1 MKSPARRTK
10 RRTRETG
17 LPAGDPLWYQD
28 AVIYQL
34 RVGAF
39 QDSDADGIGNFR
51 GLIER
56 LDYLQDLGVTALWLL
71 PFYPSP
77 MRDDGY
83 DISDYTAVHPDCG
96 TLDDFKVFLREAHR
110 RGLRVITELVI
121 NHTSDQHPWFQRA
134 RRAPPGSR
142 FRDFYVW
149 SDTPDRY
156 TEARVIFKDF
166 EPSNWSWDPVAQAYY
181 WHRFYSHQPD
191 LNFDSPDVRKAVL
204 QWLDFWLGLGVD
216 GLRLDA
222 IPYLFEREDT
232 NCENLP
238 ETHAFLKDLRSHV
251 DSRYPDRMLLAEA
264 NQWPEDAAAYFGQ
277 GDECHMA
284 FHFPVMPRLFMALH
298 MEDRYPIIDILH
310 QTPAIPESCQW
321 AVFLRNHD
329 ELTLEMVTDEERD
342 YMYRV
347 YASDAKA
354 RINLGIR
361 RRLAPLLGNDRRRI
375 ELMNALL
382 LSLPGTPIIYYG
394 DEIGMGDN
402 FYLGDRNGVR
412 TPMQWSSDRNA
423 GFSRAN
429 PQRLYLPV
437 IIDPEY
443 HYEAV
448 NVEAQ
453 HGNPHSLLHW
463 MKRLI
468 ALRKRH
474 RSFGRGS
481 IEFLHPSNHK
491 VLAFIRCHEGE
502 RILVVAN
509 LSRFVEY
516 VELDLSDYR
525 GMVAVEVFGGKHFP
539 PIGDLSYLLTLGPHS
554 FYWFRLQPGAAEAG
568 GMVETALEAVAS
580 LRVQGSWENALR
592 GAGREALEAILP
604 SWLRGRRWFGGKA
617 RPIESASVL
626 DAIAVPGRDGHGVIA
641 MVAVRQSGG
650 PPDCYSVPLA
660 FVTGAASEE
669 LTRHRPHAAVARLEV
684 ETREGVEAGWLVDA
698 LELPGFCER
707 MLETIGKRR
716 RLQGEAGEVV
726 ATTTR
731 AFREVRGPE
740 GTDLAPSVMQAE
752 QSNTSVVYGQRIV
765 LKLFRRLSEGTNPD
779 LELGRFLTERARFPH
794 APPVAGALEYQMPRR
809 EPMTLGILQGY
820 VENEGDAWEF
830 TLDQLARYFED
841 VQARPLE
848 TDTVQ
853 VPPGTPL
860 ELTELDPS
868 PLVSELVGAYLEV
881 ARLLGQRTAE
891 LHLALASDREDPA
904 FAPEP
909 LTTLYQRSVYQ
920 SMRNSMLRNL
930 PLLRAKLGEL
940 SDSTRAEAAALVE
953 REEGILAVFRAIVGA
968 RLDGSRIRIHG
979 DYHLGQVL
987 YTGNDFVIIDF
998 EGEPARSL
1006 GERTIKRSPLR
1017 DVAGMLRS
1025 FDYAA
1030 HTALFGLI
1038 ERGVL
1043 VDQEAA
1049 SLQPWARFWSQWV
1062 GSNFLRAYLPAV
1074 SSAGLIPEDRAAVE
1088 RILRVLLLDKALYE
1102 LGYELNNRPSWA
1114 RIPIRGMLELLDA
1127 SVASPGPEGTGG

>member
-1 MKSPARRTK
+1 MRSESRGSR
-10 RRTRETG
+10 RRTREGG
-17 LPAGDPLWYQD
+17 LPEDDPLWYRD

-83 DISDYTAVHPDCG
+83 DIADYTGVHPDCG

-110 RGLRVITELVI
+110 RRLRVITELVI

-134 RRAPPGSR
+134 RRAAPGSR

-149 SDTPDRY
+149 NDTPDRY
-156 TEARVIFKDF
+156 SEARVIFQDF
-166 EPSNWSWDPVAQAYY
+166 ESSNWSWDPVAKSYY

-191 LNFDSPDVRKAVL
+191 LNFESPDVRKAVL
-204 QWLDFWLGLGVD
+204 QWLDFWLGMGVD

-222 IPYLFEREDT
+222 IPYLFERDDT

-238 ETHAFLKDLRSHV
+238 ETHAFLKDLRNHV
-251 DSRYPDRMLLAEA
+251 DSRYRDRMLLAEA

-284 FHFPVMPRLFMALH
+284 FHFPVMPRLYMALH
-298 MEDRYPIIDILH
+298 MEDRYPIIDILQ
-310 QTPAIPESCQW
+310 QTPAIPEGCQW

-429 PQRLYLPV
+429 PQKLYLPV
-437 IIDPEY
+437 IVDPEY

-453 HGNPHSLLHW
+453 QGNPHSLLHW
-463 MKRLI
+463 TKRLV

-491 VLAFIRCHEGE
+491 VLAFIRRHEGE

-516 VELDLSDYR
+516 VELDLSAYR
-525 GMVAVEVFGGKHFP
+525 GMVAIEVFGGKPFP
-539 PIGDLSYLLTLGPHS
+539 PIGDLPYLLTLGPHA
-554 FYWFRLQPGAAEAG
+554 FYWFRLESTAADQELA
-568 GMVETALEAVAS
+568 VETAPDGAAR
-580 LRVQGSWENALR
+580 LRVEGSWERVLR
-592 GAGREALEAILP
+592 GEGREALEAILP
-604 SWLRGRRWFGGKA
+604 TWLRGRRWFGGKA
-617 RPIESASVL
+617 RPIESASVV
-626 DAIAVPGRDGHGVIA
+626 DAIAVPGSDGRGIIA
-641 MVAVRQSGG
+641 VVEVRQGG
-650 PPDCYSVPLA
+650 GTPDFYAVPLA
-660 FVTGAASEE
+660 FVRAGDEAMRS
-669 LTRHRPHAAVARLEV
+669 RAAVADLEV
-684 ETREGVEAGWLVDA
+684 ETREGVERGWLVDA
-698 LELPGFCER
+698 LELPEFCAEL
-707 MLETIGKRR
+707 LETIGRRR
-716 RLQGEAGEVV
+716 RLRGEIGEIV

-731 AFREVRGPE
+731 ALREVRGPE
-740 GTDLAPSVMQAE
+740 GADLTPSVMKGE
-752 QSNTSVVYGQRIV
+752 QSNTSVLFGQRIV

-779 LELGRFLTERARFPH
+779 LELGRFLTERARYPH
-794 APPVAGALEYQMPRR
+794 APPLAGALEYQIPRR
-809 EPMTLGILQGY
+809 EPMTLGMLQGY
-820 VENEGDAWEF
+820 VPNEGDAWQF
-830 TLDQLARYFED
+830 TLDQLGRYFEE
-841 VQARPLE
+841 VRARPL
-848 TDTVQ
+848 DTEALQ
-853 VPPGTPL
+853 VPAGTPL
-860 ELTELDPS
+860 ELTARELP
-868 PLVSELVGAYLEV
+868 PIVPELVGAYLEI

-891 LHLALASDREDPA
+891 LHLALASDPEDA
-904 FAPEP
+904 SLAAEP
-909 LTTLYQRSVYQ
+909 FTTLYQRSLYQ
-920 SMRNSMLRNL
+920 SMRNSVQRSL
-930 PLLRAKLGEL
+930 PLLREKLGEL
-940 SDSTRAEAAALVE
+940 SGRTAAEATALLE
-953 REEGILAVFRAIVGA
+953 REAEVFAELQGILGE
-968 RLDGSRIRIHG
+968 RLEGSRIRIHG

-998 EGEPARSL
+998 EGEPARPL
-1006 GERTIKRSPLR
+1006 GERRIKRSPLR
-1017 DVAGMLRS
+1017 DAAGMLRS

-1030 HTALFGLI
+1030 HTALFGLVG
-1038 ERGVL
+1038 RGEL
-1043 VDQEAA
+1043 AEEEA
-1049 SLQPWARFWSQWV
+1049 SLVQPWARFWSQWV
-1062 GSNFLRAYLPAV
+1062 GSSFLRAYLPPV
-1074 SSAGLIPEDRAAVE
+1074 SAAGLVPRDRDTVG
-1088 RILRVLLLDKALYE
+1088 RFLRVLLLDKSIYE

-1114 RIPIRGMLELLDA
+1114 RVPIRGILDLLGVPPTP
-1127 SVASPGPEGTGG
+1127 SRPGGPAR

>member
-1 MKSPARRTK
+1 MRKG
-10 RRTRETG
+10 G
-17 LPAGDPLWYQD
+17 LPENDALWYQD

-56 LDYLQDLGVTALWLL
+56 LDYLHDLGVTALWLL

-83 DISDYTAVHPDCG
+83 DISDYTGVHPDCG

-121 NHTSDQHPWFQRA
+121 NHSSDQHPWFQRA
-134 RRAPPGSR
+134 RRAPSGSR
-142 FRDFYVW
+142 WRDFYVW
-149 SDTPDRY
+149 SDTPERY
-156 TEARVIFKDF
+156 SEARVIFKDF
-166 EPSNWSWDPVAQAYY
+166 ESSNWSWDPVAKAYY

-191 LNFDSPDVRKAVL
+191 LNFESPDVRKAVL
-204 QWLDFWLGLGVD
+204 QSLDFWLGLGVD

-222 IPYLFEREDT
+222 IPYLFEREGT
-232 NCENLP
+232 NCENLA
-238 ETHAFLKDLRSHV
+238 ETHGFLKDLRRHV
-251 DSRYPDRMLLAEA
+251 DSRYRDRMLLAEA
-264 NQWPEDAAAYFGQ
+264 NQWPEDAAAYFGK

-298 MEDRYPIIDILH
+298 MEDRYPVMDILQ
-310 QTPAIPESCQW
+310 QTPTIPDICQW

-347 YASDAKA
+347 YATDAQA

-375 ELMNALL
+375 ELMKALL
-382 LSLPGTPIIYYG
+382 VSLPGTPIIYYG

-453 HGNPHSLLHW
+453 QGNPHSLLHW
-463 MKRLI
+463 TKRLI

-474 RSFGRGS
+474 RSFGRGA

-491 VLAFIRCHEGE
+491 VLAFIRSHEDE
-502 RILVVAN
+502 QILVVAN

-516 VELDLSDYR
+516 VELDLSAYR
-525 GMVAVEVFGGKHFP
+525 GMVAVELFGGKPFP
-539 PIGDLSYLLTLGPHS
+539 PIGDLPYLLTLGPHG
-554 FYWFRLQPGAAEAG
+554 FYWFRLERSSAG
-568 GMVETALEAVAS
+568 ERLLIETAREGAAS
-580 LRVQGSWENALR
+580 LRVKGGWENALR
-592 GAGREALEAILP
+592 GEGRQALEAVLP
-604 SWLRGRRWFGGKA
+604 AWLRRQRWFGGKA
-617 RPIESASVL
+617 RSIDSASLV
-626 DAIAVPGRDGHGVIA
+626 DAIVLPGGAEAGVVAVLRVEQSGATPQLYAVP
-641 MVAVRQSGG
+641 M
-650 PPDCYSVPLA
+650 A
-660 FVTGAASEE
+660 FVSGAPGED
-669 LTRHRPHAAVARLEV
+669 LIRTRPLAAVAALEL
-684 ETREGVEAGWLVDA
+684 ETREGIEHGWLVDGLA
-698 LELPGFCER
+698 LSEFCER
-707 MLETIGKRR
+707 LLRAIGRRR
-716 RLQGEAGEVV
+716 RLRGEAGEVV
-726 ATTTR
+726 ATPTR
-731 AFREVRGPE
+731 VFREVRGPE
-740 GTDLAPSVMQAE
+740 GADLTPAPMHAE
-752 QSNTSVVYGQRIV
+752 QSNTSVVFGRRIV
-765 LKLFRRLSEGTNPD
+765 LKLFRRLSEGTNPE
-779 LELGRFLTERARFPH
+779 LELGRFLTERARYAH
-794 APPVAGALEYQMPRR
+794 SPPVAGALEYRVRR
-809 EPMTLGILQGY
+809 RDPMTLGILQGY

-830 TLDQLARYFED
+830 TLDQLSRYFED
-841 VQARPLE
+841 VRARSPE
-848 TDTVQ
+848 ADEVRT
-853 VPPGTPL
+853 PPGTLL

-868 PLVSELVGAYLEV
+868 PLVPELVGAYLEI
-881 ARLLGQRTAE
+881 ARTLGQRTAE
-891 LHLALASDREDPA
+891 LHLALASEREDPA

-909 LTTLYQRSVYQ
+909 FTTLYQRSMYQ
-920 SMRNSMLRNL
+920 SMRNSALRTL
-930 PLLRAKLGEL
+930 PLLRAKLGEM
-940 SDSTRAEAAALVE
+940 SDAAAAEATAVLE
-953 REEGILAVFRAIVGA
+953 REEEILATLQAIVGA
-968 RLDGSRIRIHG
+968 RLEGSRIRIHG

-1006 GERTIKRSPLR
+1006 SERSIKRSPLR
-1017 DVAGMLRS
+1017 DAAGMLRS

-1030 HTALFGLI
+1030 YTALFGLV

-1043 VDQEAA
+1043 PEEEG
-1049 SLQPWARFWSQWV
+1049 SKLEPWARFWSRWV
-1062 GSNFLRAYLPAV
+1062 GSSFLRAYLPPV
-1074 SSAGLIPEDRAAVE
+1074 SAAGLVPRDRDALR
-1088 RILRVLLLDKALYE
+1088 RILHVLLLDKSIYE
-1102 LGYELNNRPSWA
+1102 LGYELDNRPGWA
-1114 RIPIRGMLELLDA
+1114 RVPIRGILDVLRA
-1127 SVASPGPEGTGG
+1127 SSASSGAGGGG

>member
-1 MKSPARRTK
+1 MTSPTQSRKRAGREDRRP
-10 RRTRETG
+10 ES
-17 LPAGDPLWYQD
+17 DPTWYRD
-28 AVIYQL
+28 AIVYQL

-83 DISDYTAVHPDCG
+83 DISDYTAIHPDCG
-96 TLDDFKVFLREAHR
+96 TLDDFKLLLREAHR

-142 FRDFYVW
+142 WRNFYVW
-149 SDTPDRY
+149 SENPDRY
-156 TEARVIFKDF
+156 SEARVIFRDF
-166 EPSNWSWDPVAQAYY
+166 EPSNWSWDAEAKAYY
-181 WHRFYSHQPD
+181 WHRFYAHQPD
-191 LNFDSPDVRKAVL
+191 LNFESPDVRKAVR
-204 QWLDFWLGLGVD
+204 QFLDFWLRMGVD

-222 IPYLFEREDT
+222 IPYLYEREHT

-251 DSRYPDRMLLAEA
+251 DANYRDRMLLAEA

-310 QTPAIPESCQW
+310 QTPPIPEGCQW
-321 AVFLRNHD
+321 AIFLRNHD

-347 YASDAKA
+347 YANDAQA

-361 RRLAPLLGNDRRRI
+361 RRLAPLLGNDRRRM

-382 LSLPGTPIIYYG
+382 FSLPGTPIIYYG

-453 HGNPHSLLHW
+453 QGNPHSLLHW
-463 MKRLI
+463 TKRLI

-481 IEFLHPSNHK
+481 IEFLHPINHK
-491 VLAFIRCHEGE
+491 VLAFIRCHEDE

-516 VELDLSDYR
+516 VELDLSAYR
-525 GMVAVEVFGGKHFP
+525 GMVAVELFGGKPFP
-539 PIGDLSYLLTLGPHS
+539 PIGDLPYLLTLGPHA
-554 FYWFRLQPGAAEAG
+554 FYWFRLQGRVEGEPAAVEDAGRAVPSLRLTGAWPGALG
-568 GMVETALEAVAS
+568 GAA
-580 LRVQGSWENALR
+580 
-592 GAGREALEAILP
+592 REALEAVLP
-604 SWLRGRRWFGGKA
+604 AWLRAQRWFGGKA
-617 RPIESASVL
+617 HRIESASVV
-626 DAIAVPGRDGHGVIA
+626 DAIVAPGGERAGI
-641 MVAVRQSGG
+641 VAVVRVEQSGS
-650 PPDCYSVPLA
+650 PPQLYSVPLGFA
-660 FVTGAASEE
+660 RGAAGEALVRNRPRAVLAE
-669 LTRHRPHAAVARLEV
+669 LELES
-684 ETREGVEAGWLVDA
+684 RDGVGRGWLVDA
-698 LELPGFCER
+698 LELPEFGAEL
-707 MLETIGKRR
+707 LETIRRRR
-716 RLQGEAGEVV
+716 RLRGETGEIQ
-726 ATTTR
+726 ATATR
-731 AFREVRGPE
+731 AFREIRGPE
-740 GTDLAPSVMQAE
+740 EADLGVSVLQAE
-752 QSNTSVVYGQRIV
+752 QSNTSVMYGKRMI
-765 LKLFRRLSEGTNPD
+765 LKVFRRLSEGTNPE
-779 LELGRFLTERARFPH
+779 LEVGRFLTERARYPH
-794 APPVAGALEYQMPRR
+794 APLVAGALEYRVAR
-809 EPMTLGILQGY
+809 GEPMTVGILQGY
-820 VENEGDAWEF
+820 VENEGDAWHF
-830 TLDQLARYFED
+830 TLDQIARYFEEVRARGPDSDD
-841 VQARPLE
+841 VRIPA
-848 TDTVQ
+848 
-853 VPPGTPL
+853 GTPL
-860 ELTELDPS
+860 ELTELPVP
-868 PLVSELVGAYLEV
+868 PLASELVGVYLEIV
-881 ARLLGQRTAE
+881 RLLALRTAE
-891 LHLALASDREDPA
+891 LHLALASDPADPA

-909 LTTLYQRSVYQ
+909 FTSLYQRSLYQ
-920 SMRNSMLRNL
+920 SLRNSALRNL
-930 PLLRAKLGEL
+930 PLLSGKLGEL
-940 SDSTRAEAAALVE
+940 TGPTATEAAELLG
-953 REEGILAVFRAIVGA
+953 RESEILEAFRPIVGA
-968 RLDGSRIRIHG
+968 RLEGLRIRTHG

-987 YTGNDFVIIDF
+987 YTGNNFVIIDF

-1006 GERTIKRSPLR
+1006 GERRIKRSPLG

-1030 HTALFGLI
+1030 NTELFGSVQ
-1038 ERGVL
+1038 RGL
-1043 VDQEAA
+1043 LSEEEA
-1049 SLQPWARFWSQWV
+1049 SRLQPWARFWSQWV
-1062 GSNFLRAYLPAV
+1062 GSSFLRAYLPPVTA
-1074 SSAGLIPEDRAAVE
+1074 AGLVPRDRDAV
-1088 RILRVLLLDKALYE
+1088 RRLLHVLLLDKSVYE
-1102 LGYELNNRPSWA
+1102 LGYELNNRPAWA
-1114 RIPIRGMLELLDA
+1114 RIPIRGILELLDA
-1127 SVASPGPEGTGG
+1127 PEGAGRPEATG